1 MIVMLALLIDWW
13 VGEPPL
19 RLHPVVWFGNYLKL
33 AEGWRG
39 DRYPLFLGGLTFFLG
54 LGIVLGI
61 VGELSLAIGQLPW
74 LLRIIFTGI
83 LLKPAFAFRMLV
95 REVME
100 IELALQQD
108 LDQGRKRLAYIVSR
122 DTTVLSAIEVRES
135 ALESLSEN
143 LSDSVVAPLFW
154 FLVAGLPGAYVYRFV
169 NTADAMWGYRDAK
182 YEQWGKIAARMDDI
196 LNWIPARITG
206 LWLLWFPGCDL
217 LGTQLS
223 LTNIAIPPNPPSKGG
238 DMSNIKVPLF
248 KGDLGDAVSWSN
260 GGSQYRQPTIQQ
272 LCTESHKTPSPNS
285 GWSMAAFAI
294 RLGVHLGKPGVY
306 VLNPQGADVDAAV
319 SIAGIRWITRSG
331 WVLALVMA
339 LLGLLRFEF
348 RGWLYG

>member
-1 MIVMLALLIDWW
+1 MSVMLALLIDWW
-13 VGEPPL
+13 AGEPPL
-19 RLHPVVWFGNYLKL
+19 WAHPVVWFGNYLKL
-33 AEGWRG
+33 AERLRG
-39 DRYPLFLGGLTFFLG
+39 DRFPLFWGGITFFLG
-54 LGIVLGI
+54 VGIVLGI
-61 VGELSLAIGQLPW
+61 VGGLSYAIGQLP
-74 LLRIIFTGI
+74 LPIRIFLTGI

-135 ALESLSEN
+135 ALESVSEN

-182 YEQWGKIAARMDDI
+182 YERWGKVAARMDDV
-196 LNWIPARITG
+196 LNWIPARLTG
-206 LWLLWFPGCDL
+206 LWLLWFPN
-217 LGTQLS
+217 S
-223 LTNIAIPPNPPSKGG
+223 LRNTGG
-238 DMSNIKVPLF
+238 
-248 KGDLGDAVSWSN
+248 
-260 GGSQYRQPTIQQ
+260 TIQQ
-272 LCTESHKTPSPNS
+272 LRTESCKTPSPNS
-285 GWSMAAFAI
+285 GWSMAAFAL

-306 VLNPQGADVDAAV
+306 VLNPQGADVDADS

-339 LLGLLRFEF
+339 LLGILRFEF
-348 RGWLYG
+348 RGWWYG

>member
-1 MIVMLALLIDWW
+1 MSVMLALLIDWW

-19 RLHPVVWFGNYLKL
+19 WAHPVVWFGNYLKF
-33 AEGWRG
+33 AERWRG
-39 DRYPLFLGGLTFFLG
+39 DRFPLVLGGLTFFLG
-54 LGIVLGI
+54 VGI
-61 VGELSLAIGQLPW
+61 VGGVVGGLGWAIGPLP
-74 LLRIIFTGI
+74 LPIRILVMGI

-100 IELALQQD
+100 IELALEQD
-108 LDQGRKRLAYIVSR
+108 LDQGRQRLAYIVSR

-135 ALESLSEN
+135 GLESLSEN
-143 LSDSVVAPLFW
+143 LSDSVIAPLFW

-182 YEQWGKIAARMDDI
+182 YERWGKIAARTDDV

-206 LWLLWFPGCDL
+206 LWLLWFPYSSNTG
-217 LGTQLS
+217 GTIPQL
-223 LTNIAIPPNPPSKGG
+223 
-238 DMSNIKVPLF
+238 
-248 KGDLGDAVSWSN
+248 
-260 GGSQYRQPTIQQ
+260 R
-272 LCTESHKTPSPNS
+272 TESAKTPSPNS

-306 VLNPQGADVDAAV
+306 VLNPQGTDVDAVV

-331 WVLALVMA
+331 WVLALGMA
-339 LLGLLRFEF
+339 LLGMLRFEF

>member
-1 MIVMLALLIDWW
+1 MSVLLALLIDWW

-19 RLHPVVWFGNYLKL
+19 WGHPVVWFGNYLKF
-33 AEGWRG
+33 AERLRG
-39 DRYPLFLGGLTFFLG
+39 DRFSLVLGGIMFFFG
-54 LGIVLGI
+54 VGI
-61 VGELSLAIGQLPW
+61 VGGIVWGLSGAIGYLPLPIRI
-74 LLRIIFTGI
+74 LLTGI

-95 REVME
+95 REVTA

-108 LDQGRKRLAYIVSR
+108 LAQGRKRLAYIVSR

-182 YEQWGKIAARMDDI
+182 YERWGKIAARMDDV

-206 LWLLWFPGCDL
+206 LWLLWFPNSPNAR
-217 LGTQLS
+217 GTMPQLRS
-223 LTNIAIPPNPPSKGG
+223 
-238 DMSNIKVPLF
+238 
-248 KGDLGDAVSWSN
+248 
-260 GGSQYRQPTIQQ
+260 
-272 LCTESHKTPSPNS
+272 ESRKTPSPNS

-306 VLNPQGADVDAAV
+306 VLNPQGADVDADRA
-319 SIAGIRWITRSG
+319 IAGIRWITRSG
-331 WVLALVMA
+331 WMLALGMA
-339 LLGLLRFEF
+339 LLGILRFEF
-348 RGWLYG
+348 REWWDG

>member
-1 MIVMLALLIDWW
+1 MSVMLALLIDWW

-19 RLHPVVWFGNYLKL
+19 RVHPVVWFGNYLKF
-33 AEGWRG
+33 AERLRG
-39 DRYPLFLGGLTFFLG
+39 DRFPLVLGGITFFIG
-54 LGIVLGI
+54 VGVVLGI
-61 VGELSLAIGQLPW
+61 VGGLSYAIGQLPLSIRI
-74 LLRIIFTGI
+74 LLTGI

-108 LDQGRKRLAYIVSR
+108 LEQGRKRLAYIVSR

-135 ALESLSEN
+135 ALESVSEN

-182 YEQWGKIAARMDDI
+182 YERWGKVAARMDDV

-206 LWLLWFPGCDL
+206 LWLLYFPVGARIPRPQIMPPTDNL
-217 LGTQLS
+217 PITINHNNSIDGTIGQLGLAGW
-223 LTNIAIPPNPPSKGG
+223 LRGLWARNARPY
-238 DMSNIKVPLF
+238 
-248 KGDLGDAVSWSN
+248 AV
-260 GGSQYRQPTIQQ
+260 
-272 LCTESHKTPSPNS
+272 LCAESRKTPSPNS
-285 GWSMAAFAI
+285 GWSMAAFAL

-306 VLNPQGADVDAAV
+306 VLNPQGADVDADS

-339 LLGLLRFEF
+339 LLGILRFEF
-348 RGWLYG
+348 RGWWYG

>member
-1 MIVMLALLIDWW
+1 MSVMLALLIDWF

-19 RLHPVVWFGNYLKL
+19 RVHPVVWFGNYLKF
-33 AEGWRG
+33 AERLRG
-39 DRYPLFLGGLTFFLG
+39 DRFPLFLGGLTFFLG
-54 LGIVLGI
+54 VGIVLGI
-61 VGELSLAIGQLPW
+61 VGGLSLAIGQLP
-74 LLRIIFTGI
+74 LPIRIFLTGI

-100 IELALQQD
+100 IELALRQD
-108 LDQGRKRLAYIVSR
+108 LGQGRKRLAYIVSR

-135 ALESLSEN
+135 ALESVSEN

-182 YEQWGKIAARMDDI
+182 YERWGKVAARMDDV

-206 LWLLWFPGCDL
+206 LWLLWFPNSLPNRPLAPNTG
-217 LGTQLS
+217 GTRTEHQS
-223 LTNIAIPPNPPSKGG
+223 PP
-238 DMSNIKVPLF
+238 VL
-248 KGDLGDAVSWSN
+248 GDLG
-260 GGSQYRQPTIQQ
+260 GQQYVQPTIQQ
-272 LCTESHKTPSPNS
+272 LRTESGKTPSPNS
-285 GWSMAAFAI
+285 GWSMAAFAL

-306 VLNPQGADVDAAV
+306 VLNPQGADVDAES

-339 LLGLLRFEF
+339 LLGILRFEF